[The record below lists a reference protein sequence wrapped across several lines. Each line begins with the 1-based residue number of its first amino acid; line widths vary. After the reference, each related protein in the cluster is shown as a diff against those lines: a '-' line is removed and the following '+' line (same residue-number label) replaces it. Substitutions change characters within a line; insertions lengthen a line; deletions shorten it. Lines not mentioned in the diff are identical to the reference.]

1 MFEHVPGVW
10 LLVGYLGQALFSA
23 RFLVQWI
30 ASEKRRQSVVPILFW
45 WLSLGGGVT
54 LLAYAIHRKDPV
66 FVVGQLP
73 GVGLGPIQIELA
85 PAFLESQDVGKGVVL
100 VGLRSFERKGIGAL
114 IGRDVLDQLLP
125 HVDEQPPRVLGVPG
139 ETRGNR
145 RSRGHD

>member
-10 LLVGYLGQALFSA
+10 LLVGYLGQAFFSA

-73 GVGLGPIQIELA
+73 GV
-85 PAFLESQDVGKGVVL
+85 VVYTRNL
-100 VGLRSFERKGIGAL
+100 MLIRRQRHLREA
-114 IGRDVLDQLLP
+114 
-125 HVDEQPPRVLGVPG
+125 
-139 ETRGNR
+139 
-145 RSRGHD
+145 